1 MNEDNKKYTF
11 EGTVEISS
19 REYRDLIEELATAKA
34 ESSKSSSD
42 YWRIRSEK
50 DELKSQLDKV
60 TAELEGFKRFI
71 SSDIEIGKKYME
83 FRFKLTPMND
93 DNE

>member
-1 MNEDNKKYTF
+1 MVEEVKSYTF
-11 EGTVEISS
+11 EGKVEISS
-19 REYRDLIEELATAKA
+19 KEYRDLIEELANEKA
-34 ESSKSSSD
+34 ENRKSSSD

-71 SSDIEIGKKYME
+71 ASDIEIRN
-83 FRFKLTPMND
+83 RFLDFKFELTPVNK
-93 DNE
+93 EEE